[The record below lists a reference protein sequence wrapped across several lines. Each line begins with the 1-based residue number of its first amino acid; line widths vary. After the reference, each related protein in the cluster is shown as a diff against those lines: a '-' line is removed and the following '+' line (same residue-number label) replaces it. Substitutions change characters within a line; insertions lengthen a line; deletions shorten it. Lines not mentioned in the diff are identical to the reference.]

1 MNYLLGFTGEICAA
15 LIALTAIPAGWVNHN
30 PTSILPDTKRITILV
45 HGFLFNQSVHLYWRS
60 QLKKHSSATGPLYML
75 NLGHPFQSIE
85 KYTLKL
91 RKLIL
96 EIRKHTPDSQKLKIN
111 LVGHSMGGLV
121 CTHYA
126 VTYAE
131 QDEVD
136 IRKIITVASPLQ
148 GTKIAYLASPF
159 CECAREML
167 PNSPFLRQLRA
178 KASQLD
184 RSLFFHIGCGTDF
197 IVSQHRSFLEGQNDH
212 LLPYHGHMSPL
223 YSPQV
228 VKQIVRNLEETL

>member
-1 MNYLLGFTGEICAA
+1 
-15 LIALTAIPAGWVNHN
+15 
-30 PTSILPDTKRITILV
+30 
-45 HGFLFNQSVHLYWRS
+45 
-60 QLKKHSSATGPLYML
+60 
-75 NLGHPFQSIE
+75 
-85 KYTLKL
+85 
-91 RKLIL
+91 
-96 EIRKHTPDSQKLKIN
+96 
-111 LVGHSMGGLV
+111 
-121 CTHYA
+121 
-126 VTYAE
+126 
-131 QDEVD
+131 
-136 IRKIITVASPLQ
+136 
-148 GTKIAYLASPF
+148 
-159 CECAREML
+159 ML